1 MLSSTVR
8 LRVAFLCLYC
18 SMEPAIVACLT
29 LAFIFWLIRL
39 ARIAIHFFKLLEIR
53 AFYKNALGIPE
64 VRVIEMKYTR
74 HVLISL
80 RLQLCINLMPI
91 MTVHGF

>member
-8 LRVAFLCLYC
+8 LRVVFLCLYC

-64 VRVIEMKYTR
+64 VRVIEMNYTR

-80 RLQLCINLMPI
+80 RLQLCINLMP
-91 MTVHGF
+91 MMAVHGF